1 MESGH
6 QSWTEYIIHALHKG
20 TILGGQEHGL
30 EAGPLSSISVLKF

>member
-6 QSWTEYIIHALHKG
+6 HSWTEYITYVLHKG

-30 EAGPLSSISVLKF
+30 ETEPLSSISVLLF